1 MSPLRTVLLIA
12 GAAILFVAYLALFQV
27 DQRQNALVLRFG
39 DIYRTIEDPGLY
51 GKVPVADT
59 VIPID
64 VRLLLWE
71 SNDKIVQVADS
82 RQYSVDAF
90 TIAQVVNPRKFRE
103 TVGADYDIAR
113 AQVERRL
120 DSALRQTYGKRAF
133 DAALSKDRAV
143 MMREIRDQVRAE
155 AENLGVRIVDVRI
168 RRTELQKD
176 ALTATYQRME
186 SERLAEAKDLRGK
199 GEAAK
204 IRLMAEADRK
214 VVEVVSEARRQGEI
228 LRGEGEA
235 ERNKVFAAA
244 FERDPEFF
252 SFYRSMQA
260 YAKSMT
266 GPGTNLV
273 LSPNS
278 EFFKYFGGDGKAKAG
293 TATADQPAAK
303 TETPTQTETQ
313 TQQ

>member
-1 MSPLRTVLLIA
+1 MSPLRTFVLIA
-12 GAAILFVAYLALFQV
+12 LAAVAFVAYLALFQV
-27 DQRQNALVLRFG
+27 DQRQSALVLRFG
-39 DIYRTIEDPGLY
+39 DIYRTVENPGLY

-64 VRLLLWE
+64 DRLLLWE
-71 SNDKIVQVADS
+71 SNDKVVQVADS
-82 RQYSVDAF
+82 RQYTVDAF
-90 TIAQVVNPRKFRE
+90 TIAQVVDPRKFRE
-103 TVGADYDIAR
+103 TVGADYEIAK

-155 AENLGVRIVDVRI
+155 AENIGIRIVDIRI

-214 VVEVVSEARRQGEI
+214 YVETISTARRQSEI

-235 ERNKVFAAA
+235 ERNKVFAGA

-252 SFYRSMQA
+252 AFYRSMQA
-260 YAKSMT
+260 YAKSLT
-266 GPGTNLV
+266 GSGTTLV

-278 EFFKYFGGDGKAKAG
+278 EFFKYFGADGKSKAVPPP
-293 TATADQPAAK
+293 TEQPSA
-303 TETPTQTETQ
+303 QTQ
-313 TQQ
+313 TQSITQQ

>member
-1 MSPLRTVLLIA
+1 MNPLRTFLLIA
-12 GAAILFVAYLALFQV
+12 VAVIAFVTYMALFQV
-27 DQRQNALVLRFG
+27 DQRESALVLRFG
-39 DIYRTIEDPGLY
+39 DIDRTVKEPGLY
-51 GKVPVADT
+51 AKLPIADT

-64 VRLLLWE
+64 DRLLLWE
-71 SNDKIVQVADS
+71 SNDKDVQVADS
-82 RQYSVDAF
+82 RQYRVDAF
-90 TIAQVVNPRKFRE
+90 TIAQVVDPKKFRE
-103 TVGADYDIAR
+103 TVGADYEIAK

-155 AENLGVRIVDVRI
+155 AENIGISIVDIRI
-168 RRTELQKD
+168 RRTDLQKD

-204 IRLMAEADRK
+204 IQRMAQADRTY
-214 VVEVVSEARRQGEI
+214 VEVVSTARRQGEI
-228 LRGEGEA
+228 VRGEGEA

-260 YAKSMT
+260 YARSLT
-266 GPGTNLV
+266 GSGTTLV
-273 LSPNS
+273 LSPKS
-278 EFFKYFGGDGKAKAG
+278 EFFKYFGGGGGKSVTPAP
-293 TATADQPAAK
+293 TMQPEV
-303 TETPTQTETQ
+303 TTQTEP
-313 TQQ
+313 

>member
-1 MSPLRTVLLIA
+1 MTPLRTFILIA
-12 GAAILFVAYLALFQV
+12 AAVIAFVAYLALFQV
-27 DQRQNALVLRFG
+27 DQRESALVLRFG
-39 DIYRTIEDPGLY
+39 DIDRTVRDPGLY
-51 GKVPVADT
+51 AKVPIADT

-64 VRLLLWE
+64 DRLLLWE
-71 SNDKIVQVADS
+71 SNDKDVQVADS
-82 RQYSVDAF
+82 RQYRVDAF
-90 TIAQVVNPRKFRE
+90 TIAQVVDPKKFRE
-103 TVGADYDIAR
+103 TVGADYEIAK

-155 AENLGVRIVDVRI
+155 AENIGISIVDIRI
-168 RRTELQKD
+168 RRTDLQKD

-204 IRLMAEADRK
+204 IQRMAQADRTY
-214 VVEVVSEARRQGEI
+214 VEVVSTARRQGEI

-235 ERNKVFAAA
+235 ERNKVFAGA

-252 SFYRSMQA
+252 AFYRSMQA
-260 YAKSMT
+260 YGRSLT
-266 GPGTNLV
+266 GSGTTLV

-278 EFFKYFGGDGKAKAG
+278 EFFKYFGGGGGKS
-293 TATADQPAAK
+293 
-303 TETPTQTETQ
+303 ETPAPTTTTTQPQTTTQTEP
-313 TQQ
+313 

>member
-1 MSPLRTVLLIA
+1 MNPLRTFILIA
-12 GAAILFVAYLALFQV
+12 LAIVAFVGYLALFQV
-27 DQRQNALVLRFG
+27 DQRQSALVLRFG
-39 DIYRTIEDPGLY
+39 DIYRTVEDPGLY

-64 VRLLLWE
+64 DRLLLWE
-71 SNDKIVQVADS
+71 SNDKVVQVADS
-82 RQYSVDAF
+82 RQYNVDAF
-90 TIAQVVNPRKFRE
+90 TIAQVVDPRKFRE
-103 TVGADYDIAR
+103 TVGADYEIAR

-155 AENLGVRIVDVRI
+155 AENLGVRIVDIRI

-228 LRGEGEA
+228 QRGEGEA
-235 ERNKVFAAA
+235 ERNKVFAGA

-266 GPGTNLV
+266 GPGTSLV

-278 EFFKYFGGDGKAKAG
+278 EFFKYFGGNGKVKAG
-293 TATADQPAAK
+293 TTTPDQPTA
-303 TETPTQTETQ
+303 Q
-313 TQQ
+313 TQPESLTQQ

>member
-1 MSPLRTVLLIA
+1 MNPLRTFLLIA
-12 GAAILFVAYLALFQV
+12 VAVIAFVAYMALFQV
-27 DQRQNALVLRFG
+27 DQRESALVLRFG
-39 DIYRTIEDPGLY
+39 DIDRTVKEPGLY
-51 GKVPVADT
+51 AKVPIADT

-64 VRLLLWE
+64 DRLLLWE
-71 SNDKIVQVADS
+71 SNDKDVQVADS
-82 RQYSVDAF
+82 RQYRVDAF
-90 TIAQVVNPRKFRE
+90 TIAQVVDPKKFRE
-103 TVGADYDIAR
+103 TVGADYEIAK

-155 AENLGVRIVDVRI
+155 AENIGISIVDIRI
-168 RRTELQKD
+168 RRTDLQKD

-204 IRLMAEADRK
+204 IQRMAQADRTY
-214 VVEVVSEARRQGEI
+214 VEVVSTARRQGEI

-235 ERNKVFAAA
+235 ERNKVFAGA

-252 SFYRSMQA
+252 AFYRSMQA

-266 GPGTNLV
+266 GAGTTLV
-273 LSPNS
+273 LSPKS
-278 EFFKYFGGDGKAKAG
+278 EFFKYFGGGGGKSV
-293 TATADQPAAK
+293 TPSPTTEPQAT
-303 TETPTQTETQ
+303 TQTEP
-313 TQQ
+313 

>member
-1 MSPLRTVLLIA
+1 MNPLKTFILIA
-12 GAAILFVAYLALFQV
+12 VAIVAFIGYLALFQV
-27 DQRQNALVLRFG
+27 DQRQSALVLRFG
-39 DIYRTIEDPGLY
+39 DIYRTVEDPGLY

-64 VRLLLWE
+64 DRLLLWE
-71 SNDKIVQVADS
+71 SNDKVVQVADS
-82 RQYSVDAF
+82 RQYNVDAF
-90 TIAQVVNPRKFRE
+90 TIAQVVDPRKFRE
-103 TVGADYDIAR
+103 TVGADYEIAR

-155 AENLGVRIVDVRI
+155 AENLGVRIVDIRI

-228 LRGEGEA
+228 QRGEGEA
-235 ERNKVFAAA
+235 ERNKVFANA

-266 GPGTNLV
+266 GAGTSLV

-278 EFFKYFGGDGKAKAG
+278 EFFKYFGGDGKVKTG
-293 TATADQPAAK
+293 TTTPDQPTA
-303 TETPTQTETQ
+303 Q
-313 TQQ
+313 TQPESLTQQ

>member
-1 MSPLRTVLLIA
+1 MSPFKTVALIA
-12 GAAILFVAYLALFQV
+12 LAAVAFIAYLALFQV
-27 DQRQNALVLRFG
+27 DQRQSALVLRFG
-39 DIYRTIEDPGLY
+39 DIYRTVESPGLY

-64 VRLLLWE
+64 DRLLLWE
-71 SNDKIVQVADS
+71 SNDKVVQVADS
-82 RQYSVDAF
+82 RQYNVDAF
-90 TIAQVVNPRKFRE
+90 TIAQVVDPRKFRE
-103 TVGADYDIAR
+103 TVGADYEIAR

-155 AENLGVRIVDVRI
+155 AENLGVRIVDIRI

-228 LRGEGEA
+228 QRGEGEA
-235 ERNKVFAAA
+235 ERNKVFANA

-260 YAKSMT
+260 YSKSMT
-266 GPGTNLV
+266 GPGTSLV

-278 EFFKYFGGDGKAKAG
+278 EFFKYFGGGSKEKAG
-293 TATADQPAAK
+293 TAAPDQPTAQ
-303 TETPTQTETQ
+303 TTQPESL

>member
-1 MSPLRTVLLIA
+1 MSPLRTVVLIA
-12 GAAILFVAYLALFQV
+12 IAAVAFVAYLALFQV
-27 DQRQNALVLRFG
+27 DQRQSALVLRFG
-39 DIYRTIEDPGLY
+39 DIYRTVENPGLY

-64 VRLLLWE
+64 DRLLLWE
-71 SNDKIVQVADS
+71 SNDKVVQVADS

-90 TIAQVVNPRKFRE
+90 TIAQVVDPRKFRE
-103 TVGADYDIAR
+103 TVGADYEIAK

-155 AENLGVRIVDVRI
+155 AENIGIRIVDIRI

-214 VVEVVSEARRQGEI
+214 YVEMISEARRQSEI
-228 LRGEGEA
+228 VRGEGEA
-235 ERNKVFAAA
+235 ERNKVFAGA

-252 SFYRSMQA
+252 AFYRSMQA
-260 YAKSMT
+260 YSKSLT
-266 GPGTNLV
+266 GSGTTLV

-278 EFFKYFGGDGKAKAG
+278 EFFKYFGGNGKSKPVIPP
-293 TATADQPAAK
+293 TEQPSAQIK
-303 TETPTQTETQ
+303 SQSL

>member
-1 MSPLRTVLLIA
+1 MSPFRTVVLIA
-12 GAAILFVAYLALFQV
+12 IAVVAFIAYMALFQV
-27 DQRQNALVLRFG
+27 DQRESALVLRFG
-39 DIYRTIEDPGLY
+39 EIDRTVNDPGLY
-51 GKVPVADT
+51 AKMPVADT

-64 VRLLLWE
+64 DRLLLWE
-71 SNDKIVQVADS
+71 SNDKDVQVADS
-82 RQYSVDAF
+82 RQYRVDAF
-90 TIAQVVNPRKFRE
+90 TIAQVVDPRKFRE
-103 TVGADYDIAR
+103 TVGADYEIAK

-120 DSALRQTYGKRAF
+120 DSALRQTYGKRNF

-155 AENLGVRIVDVRI
+155 AENIGIKIVDIRI
-168 RRTELQKD
+168 RRTDLQKD

-204 IRLMAEADRK
+204 IRLMAQADRTY
-214 VVEVVSEARRQGEI
+214 VEVVSEARRQGEI

-235 ERNKVFAAA
+235 ERNKVFAGA
-244 FERDPEFF
+244 FQRDPEFF

-260 YAKSMT
+260 YAKSLAGT
-266 GPGTNLV
+266 GTTFV
-273 LSPNS
+273 LSPKS
-278 EFFKYFGGDGKAKAG
+278 EFFKYFGGDSGSKP
-293 TATADQPAAK
+293 ATTPGDQPSAQ
-303 TETPTQTETQ
+303 TQTPSL

>member
-1 MSPLRTVLLIA
+1 MSPLKTVALIA
-12 GAAILFVAYLALFQV
+12 IAIVAFVGYMALFQV
-27 DQRQNALVLRFG
+27 DQRESALVLRFG
-39 DIYRTIEDPGLY
+39 EIDRTVNDPGLY
-51 GKVPVADT
+51 AKVPIADT

-64 VRLLLWE
+64 DRLLLWE
-71 SNDKIVQVADS
+71 SNDKDVQVADS
-82 RQYSVDAF
+82 RQYRVDAF
-90 TIAQVVNPRKFRE
+90 TIAKVVDPRKFRE
-103 TVGADYDIAR
+103 TVGADYEIAK

-155 AENLGVRIVDVRI
+155 AENIGIQIVDIRI
-168 RRTELQKD
+168 RRTDLQKD

-204 IRLMAEADRK
+204 IRLMAQADRTY
-214 VVEVVSEARRQGEI
+214 VEVLSEARRQGEI

-235 ERNKVFAAA
+235 ERNKVFAGA
-244 FERDPEFF
+244 FQRDPEFF

-266 GPGTNLV
+266 GPGTSLV
-273 LSPNS
+273 LSPSS
-278 EFFKYFGGDGKAKAG
+278 EFFKYFGGDGKAKP
-293 TATADQPAAK
+293 ATPLPDQPSA
-303 TETPTQTETQ
+303 QTQ
-313 TQQ
+313 TQSLTQQ